1 MLNEEVTQNREDA
14 GFIIAQRLSEYKN
27 GNVVV
32 VAIPHGGVPVGS
44 SLARNLGVPFEVMPC
59 RKITHPAEREKT
71 IASVSADEILLH
83 NTVGIPSD
91 YIYHQTVLL
100 RNAISRESAYYYGGR
115 PQPDFY
121 NRVVILVDDVLKNA
135 DTMLAALRSIRRKN
149 PIKIIVAVSVVVLAA
164 TPPIIQ
170 EADDFIY
177 LQQVEDNEAAK
188 SFYVNLPKVEDEE
201 VRDLLNKSNDALIC
215 FV

>member
-1 MLNEEVTQNREDA
+1 MLSEEVTRNREDA
-14 GFIIAQRLSEYKN
+14 GFILAQRLSEYKN

-44 SLARNLGVPFEVMPC
+44 SLATNLGAPFEVMPC
-59 RKITHPAEREKT
+59 RKISHPAAREKT

-121 NRVVILVDDVLKNA
+121 NRIVILVDDVVKNA

-149 PIKIIVAVSVVVLAA
+149 PIKIIVAVSIMVLAA
-164 TPPIIQ
+164 TPSIIQ

-177 LQQVEDNEAAK
+177 LQQVDDIEAAE
-188 SFYVNLPKVEDEE
+188 SFYVDLPKVDDEE
-201 VRDLLNKSNDALIC
+201 VRNLLDKTNDALIC

>member
-1 MLNEEVTQNREDA
+1 MLSEEVTRNREDA
-14 GFIIAQRLSEYKN
+14 GFILAQRLSEYKN

-44 SLARNLGVPFEVMPC
+44 RLARNLGVPFEVMPC
-59 RKITHPAEREKT
+59 RKISHPAEREKT

-83 NTVGIPSD
+83 HTVGIPSD

-115 PQPDFY
+115 PQPDFS

-135 DTMLAALRSIRRKN
+135 DTMLAALRSIRRQN
-149 PIKIIVAVSVVVLAA
+149 PVKIIVAVSVVVLSA

-177 LQQVEDNEAAK
+177 LQQVEDIEAAK
-188 SFYVNLPKVEDEE
+188 SFYVNLPKVEDED

-215 FV
+215 SV